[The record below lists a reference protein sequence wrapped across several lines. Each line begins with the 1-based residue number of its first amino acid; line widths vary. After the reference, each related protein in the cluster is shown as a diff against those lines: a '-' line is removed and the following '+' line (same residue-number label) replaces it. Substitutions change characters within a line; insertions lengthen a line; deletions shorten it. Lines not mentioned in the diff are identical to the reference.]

1 MIYNNIALI
10 LCRFEGA
17 KLQKK
22 SFSHGGFFKKTTI
35 IPTRQG
41 RHSAVRASIQCIM
54 TKKRVIGIGETVLGN
69 NISDD
74 LVAVFREK
82 KGTKKGTII

>member
-10 LCRFEGA
+10 LCRFEDA
-17 KLQKK
+17 KSQKNP
-22 SFSHGGFFKKTTI
+22 FRMVVIFKKTTI

-41 RHSAVRASIQCIM
+41 RHLAVRASIQSIM
-54 TKKRVIGIGETVLGN
+54 TKKRVIGIGETALGN

-74 LVAVFREK
+74 LVAAFMAKR
-82 KGTKKGTII
+82 GTKMGL